1 MSLEVIPHSKI
12 DFNKWDT
19 AILNSKNP
27 LVFAMSFYLNA
38 TCPTWDALIID
49 NYRVVF
55 PLTRNRKWGLNYLY
69 QPPFTPQLGTYGDYK
84 MSDLHKVYDY
94 LKNHFE
100 YIDIEF
106 NHKIKADKPYKI
118 GTKRTFIIETKEP
131 KFNTN
136 TKRNIKKAEN
146 AGIEIHEVNNETEI
160 KVLLKEHLLPW
171 LSKELKIP
179 NDHLL
184 LFKKLIESA
193 NERKALKTFNAID
206 SNGQLKAFA
215 FFIFNK
221 NHAVY
226 LKGMTISKRDSLGSM
241 HKLMATAINYF
252 GDKVAVFDFGGGNSK
267 NLAEFYKGL
276 GGKEKEYPTLKVNK
290 LPLPLRL
297 IKK

>member
-12 DFNKWDT
+12 DFKKWDK
-19 AILNSKNP
+19 AILNSKSP

-69 QPPFTPQLGTYGDYK
+69 QPPFTPQLGCFGDFN
-84 MSDLHKVYDY
+84 MADLHHVYEH
-94 LKNHFE
+94 LKNNFK

-106 NHKIKADKPYKI
+106 NHKIKAEKPFKVGI
-118 GTKRTFIIETKEP
+118 KRTFVIESKEP

-136 TKRNIKKAEN
+136 TKRNIKKANN
-146 AGIEIHEVNNETEI
+146 AGIEIKEVDNEKEI
-160 KVLLKEHLLPW
+160 NDLLKSNLLPW
-171 LSKELKIP
+171 LSKELKISKE
-179 NDHLL
+179 H
-184 LFKKLIESA
+184 
-193 NERKALKTFNAID
+193 LKTFQTLVNNAADRNSLKVFKAVD
-206 SNGQLKAFA
+206 SNGVLKAMA

-221 NHAVY
+221 KHVVY
-226 LKGMTISKRDSLGSM
+226 LKGMTVSKRDSQGSM

-252 GDKVAVFDFGGGNSK
+252 GNKVEVFDFGGGNNK